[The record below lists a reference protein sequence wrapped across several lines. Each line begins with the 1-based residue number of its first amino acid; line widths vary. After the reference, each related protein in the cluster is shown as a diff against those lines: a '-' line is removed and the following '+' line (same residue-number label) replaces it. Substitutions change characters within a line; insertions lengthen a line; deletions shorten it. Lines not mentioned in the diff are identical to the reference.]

1 MATVGLLLDAGA
13 DPALAWAGRAF
24 PSKEVAR
31 LLVSRGI
38 DVPGKDPA
46 AMRHGLGLDQAQ

>member
-1 MATVGLLLDAGA
+1 VATVRLLLDAGA